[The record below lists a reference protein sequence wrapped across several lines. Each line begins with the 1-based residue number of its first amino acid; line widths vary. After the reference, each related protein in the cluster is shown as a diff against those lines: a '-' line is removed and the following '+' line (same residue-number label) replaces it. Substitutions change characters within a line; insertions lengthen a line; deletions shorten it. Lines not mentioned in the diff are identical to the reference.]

1 MVKQKKQQVISRFF
15 APKPK
20 PVSPSSSS
28 PPPLQDPNS
37 DSPINHSPK
46 ITATVSF
53 SPSKRKTL
61 SSELSSSPLN
71 KPHTPSPHHLSKKPK
86 LFQFQNPS
94 PSLHQKFLEKL
105 LEPTTHVTPTCT
117 PQGRGRER
125 YTPLEQQVVELKS
138 QYPDV
143 VLMIEVG
150 YRYRFFGE
158 DAEIAAKVLGIYAH
172 LDHNFLTASVP
183 TFRLH
188 VHVRRLVNVGH
199 KVGVVKQTETAAIKA
214 HGENKCGPFT
224 RGLSAL
230 YTKATLEAAE
240 DMGGGGGGEEEFG
253 SCSNYLIC
261 IVDKDLLVG
270 GGDKK
275 SEINKEIGG
284 FDVTIG
290 FVAVEISTGDVI
302 YGEFND
308 NVMRNALEAVIL
320 SLCPAELL
328 IAEPLSKQTEK
339 LLLAYAGPTSN
350 VRIER
355 ASRDCFNDGGAL
367 AEVMSSYENIDESG
381 SANSEEHTTK
391 SLKQEGQCEG
401 IKEVIAMP
409 ELAVQALAL
418 TIRHLKKF
426 GLQRILLLGASLRP
440 FSSNTEMTLSANAL
454 QQLEVLKNS
463 SNGAETGSL
472 LHLMNH
478 TLTTFGSRLL
488 RHWVTHPLRDRNS
501 ILARL
506 DAVSEVAEL
515 MGTKKDVNG
524 FNNEDDCVE
533 IAQPEVNYIL
543 SSVLRTLGRS
553 PDVQRGI
560 TRIFHRTATAAE
572 FITVI
577 HAVLFAGKQ
586 LKQLRVED
594 DDCTSNSKEIII
606 GSPLLRRL
614 ILTASSSTLVGNA
627 ANLLSV
633 LNKDAASQGDLQNLF
648 NVSSGHFPEVAAAST
663 KVQME
668 KDKLD
673 LLISQYRKQLRMHNL
688 EFLSVSGST
697 HLIELPSDMRVPS
710 NWIKIN
716 STKKTIRY
724 HPPEVL
730 NALDQLMLSKEELTV
745 ACRAAWDS
753 FLDGFGKYYAE
764 FQAAVQSLAA
774 LDCLHSLAI
783 LSRNKNYVC
792 PVFVNEDEPVQIR
805 IFSGRHPVLDSIL
818 QDSFVPNDT
827 NLHAD
832 EEYCQ
837 IITGPNMGGKSCYIR
852 QVALIAIMAQVGSF
866 VPASAAKLHVL
877 DGIYTRMGSSDSIQ
891 LGRSTFLEEL
901 SEASHI
907 ISNCTSH
914 SLVILDELGRGT
926 STHDGVA
933 IAYATL
939 QHLLKEIK
947 CMVLFVTHYPK
958 IVEVKNEVPGAVGA
972 YHVSYLATKNTCE
985 IAELESDKS
994 IDYSDQNEI
1003 TFLYKLVP
1011 GMSDRS
1017 FGLNVARLAQ
1027 LPSSCIARAAVMAAK
1042 LEARVNTRVGTQ
1054 SVQNSFTETV
1064 STQNKGE
1071 IQKNSATQTQ
1081 YYSHEDLTEAY
1092 HELFQHLK
1100 IALTD
1105 ADSSKCSEYLKRTRN
1120 IAAMLMNG

>member
-20 PVSPSSSS
+20 PLSPSSSS
-28 PPPLQDPNS
+28 PPQQNPTS
-37 DSPINHSPK
+37 DSPINLSPK
-46 ITATVSF
+46 VTATVSF

-71 KPHTPSPHHLSKKPK
+71 KPLSSSPHHLSKKPK
-86 LFQFQNPS
+86 LSQFQNPS
-94 PSLHQKFLEKL
+94 QSLHQKFLEKL
-105 LEPTTHVTPTCT
+105 LEPITHVTPTCA
-117 PQGRGRER
+117 PQGSRA
-125 YTPLEQQVVELKS
+125 VVELKS

-172 LDHNFLTASVP
+172 LDHNFLTASIP

-199 KVGVVKQTETAAIKA
+199 KVDVVKQIETAAIKA

-261 IVDKDLLVG
+261 
-270 GGDKK
+270 K
-275 SEINKEIGG
+275 SEFGKEGG
-284 FDVTIG
+284 RFDVTIG
-290 FVAVEISTGDVI
+290 CVAAEVSTGDGI

-308 NVMRNALEAVIL
+308 SVMRNALEALIL
-320 SLCPAELL
+320 SLYPAEIL
-328 IAEPLSKQTEK
+328 IGEPLSKQTEK

-350 VRIER
+350 VRVER
-355 ASRDCFNDGGAL
+355 ASRDCSKDGGAL

-391 SLKQEGQCEG
+391 SLKQEGQCVG

-409 ELAVQALAL
+409 ELAVQASAL

-426 GLQRILLLGASLRP
+426 GMQRILLLGASFRP

-454 QQLEVLKNS
+454 QQLEV
-463 SNGAETGSL
+463 
-472 LHLMNH
+472 
-478 TLTTFGSRLL
+478 
-488 RHWVTHPLRDRNS
+488 
-501 ILARL
+501 ILALNLVPHLLYRDSKL
-506 DAVSEVAEL
+506 LSYSSLFSVPMPMSTFVYKIL
-515 MGTKKDVNG
+515 S
-524 FNNEDDCVE
+524 CVE
-533 IAQPEVNYIL
+533 IAQPEVKYIL
-543 SSVLRTLGRS
+543 SSVLRTLGKS

-560 TRIFHRTATAAE
+560 TRIFHRTATAAK

-586 LKQLRVED
+586 LKQLREM
-594 DDCTSNSKEIII
+594 II

-614 ILTASSSTLVGNA
+614 ILKASSSTLVGNA

-710 NWIKIN
+710 NWVKIN
-716 STKKTIRY
+716 SKKKTIRY

-730 NALDQLMLSKEELTV
+730 KALDQLMLAKEELTV

-753 FLDGFGKYYAE
+753 FLDGVGEYYAE
-764 FQAAVQSLAA
+764 FQAAVQALSA

-783 LSRNKNYVC
+783 LSRNKVNNYVR

-805 IFSGRHPVLDSIL
+805 ISSGRHPIICSFVLDSIL
-818 QDSFVPNDT
+818 QDSSVPNDT

-877 DGIYTRMGSSDSIQ
+877 DGIYTRICLSDSIQ

-901 SEASHI
+901 SESSYI

-926 STHDGVA
+926 STHEFLSVPE
-933 IAYATL
+933 TL
-939 QHLLKEIK
+939 LQ
-947 CMVLFVTHYPK
+947 
-958 IVEVKNEVPGAVGA
+958 
-972 YHVSYLATKNTCE
+972 
-985 IAELESDKS
+985 
-994 IDYSDQNEI
+994 
-1003 TFLYKLVP
+1003 
-1011 GMSDRS
+1011 
-1017 FGLNVARLAQ
+1017 
-1027 LPSSCIARAAVMAAK
+1027 
-1042 LEARVNTRVGTQ
+1042 
-1054 SVQNSFTETV
+1054 
-1064 STQNKGE
+1064 
-1071 IQKNSATQTQ
+1071 
-1081 YYSHEDLTEAY
+1081 
-1092 HELFQHLK
+1092 
-1100 IALTD
+1100 
-1105 ADSSKCSEYLKRTRN
+1105 
-1120 IAAMLMNG
+1120 

>member
-1 MVKQKKQQVISRFF
+1 MLR
-15 APKPK
+15 
-20 PVSPSSSS
+20 
-28 PPPLQDPNS
+28 LQ
-37 DSPINHSPK
+37 
-46 ITATVSF
+46 
-53 SPSKRKTL
+53 L
-61 SSELSSSPLN
+61 
-71 KPHTPSPHHLSKKPK
+71 
-86 LFQFQNPS
+86 
-94 PSLHQKFLEKL
+94 
-105 LEPTTHVTPTCT
+105 
-117 PQGRGRER
+117 
-125 YTPLEQQVVELKS
+125 
-138 QYPDV
+138 
-143 VLMIEVG
+143 
-150 YRYRFFGE
+150 
-158 DAEIAAKVLGIYAH
+158 
-172 LDHNFLTASVP
+172 
-183 TFRLH
+183 
-188 VHVRRLVNVGH
+188 RRLVNVGH

-261 IVDKDLLVG
+261 VVEKDLLVG
-270 GGDKK
+270 GSDKK
-275 SEINKEIGG
+275 SEISKESGG

-290 FVAVEISTGDVI
+290 FVAVEISSGDVI

-320 SLCPAELL
+320 SLCPAEIL
-328 IAEPLSKQTEK
+328 IGEPLSKQTEK

-350 VRIER
+350 VRVER
-355 ASRDCFNDGGAL
+355 ASGDCFKDGGAL
-367 AEVMSSYENIDESG
+367 AEVMSSFENVDESG
-381 SANSEEHTTK
+381 SAGPEE
-391 SLKQEGQCEG
+391 QCVG
-401 IKEVIAMP
+401 IKGVIAMP
-409 ELAVQALAL
+409 GLAVQALAL

-426 GLQRILLLGASLRP
+426 GLQRIFCHGASFRL
-440 FSSNTEMTLSANAL
+440 FSSNIEMTLSANAL

-488 RHWVTHPLRDRNS
+488 RHWVTHPLCDRSS

-506 DAVSEVAEL
+506 DAVSEIAEL
-515 MGTKKDVNG
+515 MGTKKDIDG

-553 PDVQRGI
+553 PDIQRGI
-560 TRIFHRTATAAE
+560 TRIFHRTAAAAE

-577 HAVLFAGKQ
+577 HAVLYAGKQ

-594 DDCTSNSKEIII
+594 DDCTGNSKEMIIS
-606 GSPLLRRL
+606 SPLLKRL

-627 ANLLSV
+627 ATLLSV

-710 NWIKIN
+710 NWVKIN

-730 NALDQLMLSKEELTV
+730 KALDQLMLAKEELTA

-764 FQAAVQSLAA
+764 FQAAVQALAA
-774 LDCLHSLAI
+774 LDCLHSLAT
-783 LSRNKNYVC
+783 LSRNKNYVR
-792 PVFVNEDEPVQIR
+792 PVFVNDGEPVQIR
-805 IFSGRHPVLDSIL
+805 ISSGRHPVLDSIL

-827 NLHAD
+827 NLHAE

-866 VPASAAKLHVL
+866 VPASAAKLHVI
-877 DGIYTRMGSSDSIQ
+877 DRVHTRMGSSDSIQ

-901 SEASHI
+901 SEASDI
-907 ISNCTSH
+907 IRNCTSR

-939 QHLLKEIK
+939 QHLLKQTR

-958 IVEVKNEVPGAVGA
+958 IVEVKNEFPDAVGA
-972 YHVSYLATKNTCE
+972 YHVSYLAIKNTCE
-985 IAELESDKS
+985 IAESESDKS
-994 IDYSDQNEI
+994 VNYNDQNEI

-1011 GMSDRS
+1011 GMSDKS

-1042 LEARVNTRVGTQ
+1042 LEAMVNTRVGSSLIQ
-1054 SVQNSFTETV
+1054 HSFTKTD

-1071 IQKNSATQTQ
+1071 IQKNSATQTE
-1081 YYSHEDLTEAY
+1081 YYSREDLTEAY

-1100 IALTD
+1100 IALTET
-1105 ADSSKCSEYLKRTRN
+1105 DSSKCSEYLKRSRN
-1120 IAAMLMNG
+1120 VAAMLMKV

>member
-20 PVSPSSSS
+20 PLSPSSSS
-28 PPPLQDPNS
+28 PPPPPQDPIS
-37 DSPINHSPK
+37 DSPINLSPK

-53 SPSKRKTL
+53 SPAKRKTL

-71 KPHTPSPHHLSKKPK
+71 KTHTPSPHHLSKKPK
-86 LFQFQNPS
+86 LAQFQNPS

-105 LEPTTHVTPTCT
+105 LEPTTHVTPTCP
-117 PQGRGRER
+117 PQGRAGER

-172 LDHNFLTASVP
+172 LDHNFLTASIP

-240 DMGGGGGGEEEFG
+240 DMGGGGSGEEEFG

-261 IVDKDLLVG
+261 VAEKDLSIG
-270 GGDKK
+270 GNGKK
-275 SEINKEIGG
+275 SEFGKEGGG

-290 FVAVEISTGDVI
+290 FVAVEVSAGDVI

-308 NVMRNALEAVIL
+308 SIMRNALEAVIL
-320 SLCPAELL
+320 SLCPAEIL
-328 IAEPLSKQTEK
+328 IGEPLSKQTEK

-350 VRIER
+350 VRVEC
-355 ASRDCFNDGGAL
+355 ASRDCFKDGGAL

-391 SLKQEGQCEG
+391 SLKQEGQCVG
-401 IKEVIAMP
+401 IKEVVAMP

-426 GLQRILLLGASLRP
+426 GLQRILLLGASFRP

-506 DAVSEVAEL
+506 DAVSEIAEL

-524 FNNEDDCVE
+524 LNNEDDCVE

-594 DDCTSNSKEIII
+594 DDCTSNSKEMII

-648 NVSSGHFPEVAAAST
+648 NVSSGHFPEVYTDGTAFCLQIRGYPQIGLRST
-663 KVQME
+663 VR
-668 KDKLD
+668 
-673 LLISQYRKQLRMHNL
+673 RKQ
-688 EFLSVSGST
+688 FVT
-697 HLIELPSDMRVPS
+697 
-710 NWIKIN
+710 
-716 STKKTIRY
+716 T
-724 HPPEVL
+724 PPEVL
-730 NALDQLMLSKEELTV
+730 KALDQLMLAKEELTV

-764 FQAAVQSLAA
+764 FQAAVQALAA

-783 LSRNKNYVC
+783 LSRNKNYVR

-805 IFSGRHPVLDSIL
+805 ISSGRHPVLDSIL

-877 DGIYTRMGSSDSIQ
+877 DGIHTRMGSSDSIQ

-939 QHLLKEIK
+939 QHLLNEIK

-994 IDYSDQNEI
+994 VNYSDRDEI

-1011 GMSDRS
+1011 GMSDKS

-1042 LEARVNTRVGTQ
+1042 LEAMVNTRVGTQ
-1054 SVQNSFTETV
+1054 SVQNSFTETD

-1071 IQKNSATQTQ
+1071 IQKNSR
-1081 YYSHEDLTEAY
+1081 EVLTEAY

-1100 IALTD
+1100 NALTETD
-1105 ADSSKCSEYLKRTRN
+1105 ASKCSECLKRTRN
-1120 IAAMLMNG
+1120 IAAMLMKV

>member
-20 PVSPSSSS
+20 TLSPSSSS
-28 PPPLQDPNS
+28 SPPQNPNS
-37 DSPINHSPK
+37 DSPLNLSPK
-46 ITATVSF
+46 VSATVSF

-71 KPHTPSPHHLSKKPK
+71 KPHTSSPHHLSKKPK
-86 LFQFQNPS
+86 LSQFQNPNPS
-94 PSLHQKFLEKL
+94 SLHQKFLEKL
-105 LEPTTHVTPTCT
+105 LEPAHVTPTCI
-117 PQGRGRER
+117 PQGRAGQR
-125 YTPLEQQVVELKS
+125 YTPLEQQVVELKT

-143 VLMIEVG
+143 VLMVEVG

-172 LDHNFLTASVP
+172 LDHNFLTASIP

-188 VHVRRLVNVGH
+188 VHVRRLVNVGY

-240 DMGGGGGGEEEFG
+240 DMGGGGGGGEEFG

-261 IVDKDLLVG
+261 VVEKDLLVG
-270 GGDKK
+270 VNDRK
-275 SEINKEIGG
+275 SEIGKESGV

-290 FVAVEISTGDVI
+290 FLAVETSTGDVI

-320 SLCPAELL
+320 SLCPAEIL
-328 IAEPLSKQTEK
+328 IGEPLSKQTEK
-339 LLLAYAGPTSN
+339 LLLAFAGPTSS
-350 VRIER
+350 VRVER
-355 ASRDCFNDGGAL
+355 ASRDCFKDGGAL

-381 SANSEEHTTK
+381 SADPEEHTTK
-391 SLKQEGQCEG
+391 SMKQEGQCVG

-426 GLQRILLLGASLRP
+426 GLQRILLLGASFRP
-440 FSSNTEMTLSANAL
+440 FSSNIEMTLSANAL

-463 SNGAETGSL
+463 SDGAETGSL

-488 RHWVTHPLRDRNS
+488 RHWVTHPLSDRSS

-506 DAVSEVAEL
+506 DAVSEIAEL
-515 MGTKKDVNG
+515 MGTKKDVDG
-524 FNNEDDCVE
+524 FNNDDDCVE

-543 SSVLRTLGRS
+543 SSVLTTLGRS
-553 PDVQRGI
+553 PDIQRGI
-560 TRIFHRTATAAE
+560 TRIFQRTATAA
-572 FITVI
+572 
-577 HAVLFAGKQ
+577 
-586 LKQLRVED
+586 
-594 DDCTSNSKEIII
+594 
-606 GSPLLRRL
+606 
-614 ILTASSSTLVGNA
+614 
-627 ANLLSV
+627 
-633 LNKDAASQGDLQNLF
+633 
-648 NVSSGHFPEVAAAST
+648 EVAAAST
-663 KVQME
+663 KVLME
-668 KDKLD
+668 KEKLD

-688 EFLSVSGST
+688 EFLCVSGST
-697 HLIELPSDMRVPS
+697 HLIELPSDTRVPS
-710 NWIKIN
+710 NWVKIN
-716 STKKTIRY
+716 STKKAIRY

-730 NALDQLMLSKEELTV
+730 KALDQLMLAKEESTV
-745 ACRAAWDS
+745 ACRAAWDG
-753 FLDGFGKYYAE
+753 FLDGFGGYYAE
-764 FQAAVQSLAA
+764 FQAAVQALAA

-783 LSRNKNYVC
+783 LSRNKNYVR
-792 PVFVNEDEPVQIR
+792 PVFVNDGEPVQIR
-805 IFSGRHPVLDSIL
+805 ICSGRHPVLDSIL

-877 DGIYTRMGSSDSIQ
+877 DGIHTRMGSSDSIQ

-907 ISNCTSH
+907 IHNCTPRSM
-914 SLVILDELGRGT
+914 VILDELGRGT

-939 QHLLKEIK
+939 QHLLKQIR

-958 IVEVKNEVPGAVGA
+958 IVEVKNEFPGAVGA
-972 YHVSYLATKNTCE
+972 YHVSYLATRNTCK
-985 IAELESDKS
+985 IADSESVES
-994 IDYSDQNEI
+994 VSYSDQNEI

-1027 LPSSCIARAAVMAAK
+1027 LPSSCIARAAVVAAK
-1042 LEARVNTRVGTQ
+1042 LEATVNTRVGIRLL
-1054 SVQNSFTETV
+1054 QNSSMEETD
-1064 STQNKGE
+1064 STQIKDE
-1071 IQKNSATQTQ
+1071 VSKNSTTQTK
-1081 YYSHEDLTEAY
+1081 YYSQEDLTEAY

-1100 IALTD
+1100 NALIET
-1105 ADSSKCSEYLKRTRN
+1105 DSSKCSQYLKRTRN
-1120 IAAMLMNG
+1120 IAAMIMEG

>member
-20 PVSPSSSS
+20 PLSPSSSS
-28 PPPLQDPNS
+28 PPPPQDPNS

-71 KPHTPSPHHLSKKPK
+71 KPLSSSPHHLSKKPK
-86 LFQFQNPS
+86 VSQFQNPS

-117 PQGRGRER
+117 PQGRAGER

-172 LDHNFLTASVP
+172 LDHNFLTASIP

-240 DMGGGGGGEEEFG
+240 DMGGGGGGGGEEEFG

-261 IVDKDLLVG
+261 VVEKDLLVG
-270 GGDKK
+270 DNDKK
-275 SEINKEIGG
+275 SEISKESGG

-290 FVAVEISTGDVI
+290 FVAVEISAGDVI

-308 NVMRNALEAVIL
+308 SVMRNALEAVIL
-320 SLCPAELL
+320 SLCPAEIL
-328 IAEPLSKQTEK
+328 IGEPLSKQTQK
-339 LLLAYAGPTSN
+339 LLLAYAGPASN
-350 VRIER
+350 VRVER
-355 ASRDCFNDGGAL
+355 ASRDCFKDGGAL
-367 AEVMSSYENIDESG
+367 AEVMSSFEDIDESG
-381 SANSEEHTTK
+381 SADPEERTTK
-391 SLKQEGQCEG
+391 NMKQEGQCVG
-401 IKEVIAMP
+401 IKGVIAMP
-409 ELAVQALAL
+409 GLAVQALAL

-426 GLQRILLLGASLRP
+426 GLQRILCHGASFRL
-440 FSSNTEMTLSANAL
+440 FSSNIEMTLSANAL

-488 RHWVTHPLRDRNS
+488 RHWVTHPLRGRNS

-506 DAVSEVAEL
+506 DAVSEIAEL

-543 SSVLRTLGRS
+543 SSVLRTLGKS

-594 DDCTSNSKEIII
+594 DDCTSNSKEMII

-633 LNKDAASQGDLQNLF
+633 LNKDAASRGDLQNLF

-710 NWIKIN
+710 NWVKIN

-730 NALDQLMLSKEELTV
+730 KALDRLMLAKEELTV

-764 FQAAVQSLAA
+764 FQAAVQALAA

-783 LSRNKNYVC
+783 LSRNKNYVR
-792 PVFVNEDEPVQIR
+792 PVFVNDDEPVQIR
-805 IFSGRHPVLDSIL
+805 ISSGRHPVLDSIL

-994 IDYSDQNEI
+994 VDYSDRDEI

-1011 GMSDRS
+1011 GMSDKS
-1017 FGLNVARLAQ
+1017 FGLNVAQLAQ

-1042 LEARVNTRVGTQ
+1042 LEAMVNSRVGTQ
-1054 SVQNSFTETV
+1054 SVQNWLTETD

-1071 IQKNSATQTQ
+1071 IQKNSR
-1081 YYSHEDLTEAY
+1081 EVLTEAY

-1100 IALTD
+1100 NALTETD
-1105 ADSSKCSEYLKRTRN
+1105 ASKCSEYLKRTRN
-1120 IAAMLMNG
+1120 IAAMLMKV

>member
-1 MVKQKKQQVISRFF
+1 
-15 APKPK
+15 
-20 PVSPSSSS
+20 
-28 PPPLQDPNS
+28 
-37 DSPINHSPK
+37 
-46 ITATVSF
+46 
-53 SPSKRKTL
+53 
-61 SSELSSSPLN
+61 
-71 KPHTPSPHHLSKKPK
+71 
-86 LFQFQNPS
+86 
-94 PSLHQKFLEKL
+94 
-105 LEPTTHVTPTCT
+105 
-117 PQGRGRER
+117 
-125 YTPLEQQVVELKS
+125 
-138 QYPDV
+138 
-143 VLMIEVG
+143 MIEVG

-172 LDHNFLTASVP
+172 LDHNFLTASIP

-240 DMGGGGGGEEEFG
+240 DMGGGGSGEEEFG

-261 IVDKDLLVG
+261 VVEKDVLVG
-270 GGDKK
+270 GSDKK
-275 SEINKEIGG
+275 SEISKEIGG

-290 FVAVEISTGDVI
+290 FVAVEISAGDVI

-308 NVMRNALEAVIL
+308 SVMRNALEAVIL
-320 SLCPAELL
+320 SLCPAEIL
-328 IAEPLSKQTEK
+328 IGEPLSKQTEK
-339 LLLAYAGPTSN
+339 LLLAYAGPTSS
-350 VRIER
+350 VWVER
-355 ASRDCFNDGGAL
+355 ASRDCFKDSGAL
-367 AEVMSSYENIDESG
+367 AEVMSSFENIDESG
-381 SANSEEHTTK
+381 SADPEEHTTK
-391 SLKQEGQCEG
+391 NMKQEGQCVG
-401 IKEVIAMP
+401 IKGVIAMP
-409 ELAVQALAL
+409 GLAVQALAL

-426 GLQRILLLGASLRP
+426 GLQRILCHGASFRL
-440 FSSNTEMTLSANAL
+440 FSSNIEMTLSANAL
-454 QQLEVLKNS
+454 QQLEV
-463 SNGAETGSL
+463 
-472 LHLMNH
+472 
-478 TLTTFGSRLL
+478 
-488 RHWVTHPLRDRNS
+488 THPLCDRNS

-506 DAVSEVAEL
+506 DAVSEIAEL
-515 MGTKKDVNG
+515 MGTKKDIDG
-524 FNNEDDCVE
+524 FNNEDDRVE

-553 PDVQRGI
+553 PDIQRGI

-577 HAVLFAGKQ
+577 HAVLYAGKQ

-594 DDCTSNSKEIII
+594 DDCTGNSKEMIS
-606 GSPLLRRL
+606 SPLLKRL
-614 ILTASSSTLVGNA
+614 ILTASSSTLAGNA
-627 ANLLSV
+627 ATLLSV

-710 NWIKIN
+710 NWVKIN

-730 NALDQLMLSKEELTV
+730 KALDQLMLAKEELTV

-764 FQAAVQSLAA
+764 FQAAVQALAA
-774 LDCLHSLAI
+774 LDCLHSLAT
-783 LSRNKNYVC
+783 LSRNKVNIQNYVH
-792 PVFVNEDEPVQIR
+792 PVFVNDGEPVQIR
-805 IFSGRHPVLDSIL
+805 ISSGRHPVLDSIS

-866 VPASAAKLHVL
+866 VPASAAQLHVI
-877 DGIYTRMGSSDSIQ
+877 DRVHTRMGSSDSIQ

-901 SEASHI
+901 SEASYI
-907 ISNCTSH
+907 IRNCRSR

-933 IAYATL
+933 IPYATL
-939 QHLLKEIK
+939 QHLLKQTR

-958 IVEVKNEVPGAVGA
+958 IVEVKNEFPDAVGA
-972 YHVSYLATKNTCE
+972 YHVSYMATRNTSE
-985 IAELESDKS
+985 VADSESDES
-994 IDYSDQNEI
+994 VHYSDQNEI

-1011 GMSDRS
+1011 GMSDKS

-1042 LEARVNTRVGTQ
+1042 LEAMVNTRVGTQ
-1054 SVQNSFTETV
+1054 SVQNSFTESD

-1071 IQKNSATQTQ
+1071 IQKNSR
-1081 YYSHEDLTEAY
+1081 EVLTEAY

-1100 IALTD
+1100 NAITETD
-1105 ADSSKCSEYLKRTRN
+1105 ASKCSVYLKRTRN
-1120 IAAMLMNG
+1120 IAAMLMKV

>member
-20 PVSPSSSS
+20 TLSPSSS
-28 PPPLQDPNS
+28 PPQNPNS
-37 DSPINHSPK
+37 DSPLNLSPK
-46 ITATVSF
+46 VTATVSF

-61 SSELSSSPLN
+61 SSELSSSSLN
-71 KPHTPSPHHLSKKPK
+71 KPHTSSPHRLSKKPK
-86 LFQFQNPS
+86 LSQFQNPNPS
-94 PSLHQKFLEKL
+94 SLHQNFFEKL
-105 LEPTTHVTPTCT
+105 LEPARVTPTCT
-117 PQGRGRER
+117 PQGRAGER
-125 YTPLEQQVVELKS
+125 YTPLEQQVVELKT

-143 VLMIEVG
+143 VLMVEVG

-172 LDHNFLTASVP
+172 LDHNFLTASIP

-188 VHVRRLVNVGH
+188 VHVRRLVNVGY

-240 DMGGGGGGEEEFG
+240 DMGGGGGEEEFG

-261 IVDKDLLVG
+261 VVEKDLLVG
-270 GGDKK
+270 VNDKK
-275 SEINKEIGG
+275 NEISNESDG

-320 SLCPAELL
+320 SLCPAEIL
-328 IAEPLSKQTEK
+328 IGEPLSKQTEK
-339 LLLAYAGPTSN
+339 LILTFAGPTSN
-350 VRIER
+350 VRVER
-355 ASRDCFNDGGAL
+355 ASRDCFKDGGAL

-381 SANSEEHTTK
+381 SADPEEHTTK
-391 SLKQEGQCEG
+391 SMKQEGQCVG
-401 IKEVIAMP
+401 IKGVIAMP

-418 TIRHLKKF
+418 TIHHLKKF
-426 GLQRILLLGASLRP
+426 GLQRILLLGASFRP
-440 FSSNTEMTLSANAL
+440 FSSNIEMTLSANAL

-463 SNGAETGSL
+463 SDGAETGSL

-488 RHWVTHPLRDRNS
+488 RHWVTHPLSDRSS

-506 DAVSEVAEL
+506 DAVSEIAEL
-515 MGTKKDVNG
+515 MGTKKDVDG

-533 IAQPEVNYIL
+533 IAQHEVNYIL
-543 SSVLRTLGRS
+543 SSVLTTLARS
-553 PDVQRGI
+553 PDIQRGI

-594 DDCTSNSKEIII
+594 DDCTGNAKEMII

-614 ILTASSSTLVGNA
+614 ILTASSSTVVGNA
-627 ANLLSV
+627 ANLLCV
-633 LNKDAASQGDLQNLF
+633 LNKEAASQGDLQNLF

-668 KDKLD
+668 KGKLD

-697 HLIELPSDMRVPS
+697 HLIELPLDMRVPS
-710 NWIKIN
+710 NWVKIN

-730 NALDQLMLSKEELTV
+730 KALDQLMLAKEELTV

-764 FQAAVQSLAA
+764 FQAAVQALAA

-783 LSRNKNYVC
+783 LSRNKNYVR
-792 PVFVNEDEPVQIR
+792 PVFVNDGEPVQIR
-805 IFSGRHPVLDSIL
+805 ICSGRHPVLDSIL

-877 DGIYTRMGSSDSIQ
+877 DGVHTRMGSSDSIQ

-907 ISNCTSH
+907 IHNCTPQ

-939 QHLLKEIK
+939 QHLLKQIR

-958 IVEVKNEVPGAVGA
+958 IVEVKNEFPGAVGA
-972 YHVSYLATKNTCE
+972 YHVSYLATRNTRE
-985 IAELESDKS
+985 IADLESDKS
-994 IDYSDQNEI
+994 VNYSDQNEI

-1042 LEARVNTRVGTQ
+1042 LEAMVNTRVGTR
-1054 SVQNSFTETV
+1054 SVRNLFMETDSIQNNEVHKKYT
-1064 STQNKGE
+1064 
-1071 IQKNSATQTQ
+1071 TQTE
-1081 YYSHEDLTEAY
+1081 YYSNEDLTEAY

-1100 IALTD
+1100 NALTET
-1105 ADSSKCSEYLKRTRN
+1105 DSSKCSEYLKRTRN
-1120 IAAMLMNG
+1120 VAAMIMKG

>member
-1 MVKQKKQQVISRFF
+1 
-15 APKPK
+15 
-20 PVSPSSSS
+20 
-28 PPPLQDPNS
+28 
-37 DSPINHSPK
+37 
-46 ITATVSF
+46 
-53 SPSKRKTL
+53 
-61 SSELSSSPLN
+61 
-71 KPHTPSPHHLSKKPK
+71 
-86 LFQFQNPS
+86 
-94 PSLHQKFLEKL
+94 
-105 LEPTTHVTPTCT
+105 
-117 PQGRGRER
+117 
-125 YTPLEQQVVELKS
+125 
-138 QYPDV
+138 
-143 VLMIEVG
+143 
-150 YRYRFFGE
+150 
-158 DAEIAAKVLGIYAH
+158 
-172 LDHNFLTASVP
+172 
-183 TFRLH
+183 
-188 VHVRRLVNVGH
+188 
-199 KVGVVKQTETAAIKA
+199 
-214 HGENKCGPFT
+214 
-224 RGLSAL
+224 
-230 YTKATLEAAE
+230 
-240 DMGGGGGGEEEFG
+240 
-253 SCSNYLIC
+253 
-261 IVDKDLLVG
+261 
-270 GGDKK
+270 
-275 SEINKEIGG
+275 
-284 FDVTIG
+284 
-290 FVAVEISTGDVI
+290 
-302 YGEFND
+302 
-308 NVMRNALEAVIL
+308 
-320 SLCPAELL
+320 
-328 IAEPLSKQTEK
+328 
-339 LLLAYAGPTSN
+339 
-350 VRIER
+350 
-355 ASRDCFNDGGAL
+355 
-367 AEVMSSYENIDESG
+367 
-381 SANSEEHTTK
+381 
-391 SLKQEGQCEG
+391 
-401 IKEVIAMP
+401 
-409 ELAVQALAL
+409 
-418 TIRHLKKF
+418 
-426 GLQRILLLGASLRP
+426 
-440 FSSNTEMTLSANAL
+440 
-454 QQLEVLKNS
+454 
-463 SNGAETGSL
+463 
-472 LHLMNH
+472 
-478 TLTTFGSRLL
+478 
-488 RHWVTHPLRDRNS
+488 VTHPLRDRNS

-506 DAVSEVAEL
+506 DAVSEIAEL
-515 MGTKKDVNG
+515 MGTRKDVNG

-594 DDCTSNSKEIII
+594 DDCTSNSKEMII

-633 LNKDAASQGDLQNLF
+633 LNKDAASQGDLQSLF

-673 LLISQYRKQLRMHNL
+673 LLISHYRKQLRMHNL

-697 HLIELPSDMRVPS
+697 HLIELPSDLRVPS
-710 NWIKIN
+710 NWVKIN

-730 NALDQLMLSKEELTV
+730 KALDQLMLAKEELTV
-745 ACRAAWDS
+745 ACREAWDS

-764 FQAAVQSLAA
+764 FQAAVQALAA

-783 LSRNKNYVC
+783 LSRDKNYVR

-805 IFSGRHPVLDSIL
+805 ISSGRHPVLDSIL

-891 LGRSTFLEEL
+891 LGRSSFLEEL

-907 ISNCTSH
+907 ISNCTSN

-972 YHVSYLATKNTCE
+972 YHVSYLATKSTCE

-994 IDYSDQNEI
+994 VNYNDRDEI

-1011 GMSDRS
+1011 GMSDKS

-1042 LEARVNTRVGTQ
+1042 LEAMVNSRVGTGLTR
-1054 SVQNSFTETV
+1054 NSFPRLIPPETRV
-1064 STQNKGE
+1064 K
-1071 IQKNSATQTQ
+1071 
-1081 YYSHEDLTEAY
+1081 
-1092 HELFQHLK
+1092 
-1100 IALTD
+1100 
-1105 ADSSKCSEYLKRTRN
+1105 SSKTPQHRQSITPMK
-1120 IAAMLMNG
+1120 I